1 MSRDDDEIRA
11 DVTEVRDALT
21 AQRER
26 LRKLH
31 EEAESSAGSGLG
43 LASLVWAEK
52 EVEAAVSYLDDW
64 LGRTE

>member
-26 LRKLH
+26 LRQLH
-31 EEAESSAGSGLG
+31 DEAESSAGSGLG